1 MEKLLKI
8 KKIEYKPTSHFEKE
22 WDLSRARI
30 SQLFKQNR
38 IKGAIK
44 PMRDILIP
52 INAER
57 PEKLKAGRKAI
68 K

>member
-1 MEKLLKI
+1 MTKET
-8 KKIEYKPTSHFEKE
+8 EYTNVAHFVKE
-22 WDLSRARI
+22 WGLTRARI
-30 SQLFKQNR
+30 SQLFKQGR

-57 PEKLKAGRKAI
+57 PTKLKAGRKAI